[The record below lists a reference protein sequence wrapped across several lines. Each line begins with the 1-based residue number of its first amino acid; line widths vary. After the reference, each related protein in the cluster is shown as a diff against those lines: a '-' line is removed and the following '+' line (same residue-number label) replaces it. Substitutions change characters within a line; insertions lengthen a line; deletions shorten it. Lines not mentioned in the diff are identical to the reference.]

1 MKCPYCGADM
11 SESDK
16 LCPHCGAWNG
26 VPKTIEE
33 LKEFCRAYELPLERM
48 RFFIGEDYKEPK
60 AFGIFRNEDGKFVV
74 YKNKADGTRA
84 IRYQGPDEAY
94 AVNEL
99 YQKMKSEVELR
110 QAKQSGA
117 AAAPDKGKKK
127 KKLREIL
134 GGVIFIAVLVAWLW
148 LKLSAPSTGY
158 YCYDDDYYYYQD
170 SSWYTYDSGGWYRA
184 SSLDG
189 DFKEHPDDYWLGSS
203 YSGSYDIQDFEDSPY
218 YHESSNDSSSGVFD
232 SWNSSDTDW
241 DSDW

>member
-33 LKEFCRAYELPLERM
+33 LKEFCRAYDLPLERM

-84 IRYQGPDEAY
+84 VRYQGPDEAY

-110 QAKQSGA
+110 QAKQASAQSPAKKATPAQKAIGIAIALILIA
-117 AAAPDKGKKK
+117 AISWLLI
-127 KKLREIL
+127 KLD
-134 GGVIFIAVLVAWLW
+134 G
-148 LKLSAPSTGY
+148 PSRGY
-158 YCYDDDYYYYQD
+158 YYYDDDYYYYQD
-170 SSWYTYDSGGWYRA
+170 SDWYAYGPDGWY
-184 SSLDG
+184 LDDAVDDALSENPDTYWSG
-189 DFKEHPDDYWLGSS
+189 SGYRDDYGVE
-203 YSGSYDIQDFEDSPY
+203 DFEDSGY
-218 YHESSNDSSSGVFD
+218 YHDSSSDSSSDVFD
-232 SWNSSDTDW
+232 SWDSSDTDW